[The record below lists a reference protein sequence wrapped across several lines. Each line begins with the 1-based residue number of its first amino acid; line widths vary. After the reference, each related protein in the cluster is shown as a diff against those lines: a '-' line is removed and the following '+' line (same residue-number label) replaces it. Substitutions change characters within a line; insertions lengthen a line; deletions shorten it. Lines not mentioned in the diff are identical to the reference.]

1 MDQLTTFY
9 DGGCPMCSREIAHYR
24 KIDRADR
31 IRWVDITRES
41 EALSAAGLDLPS
53 AMRRLHVQDTDG
65 RMLSGVEGF
74 VAIWR
79 RLPRWH
85 LLARLVT
92 GMRLVGPLEWAY
104 QRFAERRFR
113 RRCAE
118 GACAV
123 D

>member
-92 GMRLVGPLEWAY
+92 GLRLVGPLEWAY

>member
-1 MDQLTTFY
+1 MAELTTFY

-41 EALSAAGLDLPS
+41 EALSAVGLDLPS

-65 RMLSGVEGF
+65 RMLRGVEGF

-92 GMRLVGPLEWAY
+92 GLRLVGPLEWAY
-104 QRFAERRFR
+104 QRFAERRFKA
-113 RRCAE
+113 RCAE
-118 GACAV
+118 GACAI